1 MWGRVM
7 QQNADHE
14 ARYQYIEARRREMD
28 TESNWSTNAA
38 VGGPGVNQGGVLPS
52 RYVPRNWEYRKWE
65 YVFNL
70 LDETWDEARER
81 DRWAGL
87 DYKAAHFTW
96 THKCYVRRNCNWSSV
111 SQEEISYCGRCFSQW
126 IKKYPTFNSS
136 WRTVSQ
142 WYFTSPCD
150 RWYFFCTRCKEFTS
164 DQIHCGQECVDVQ
177 ALKNDHGT
185 RARL

>member
-52 RYVPRNWEYRKWE
+52 RYVPRNWEYRNWE
-65 YVFNL
+65 YVFNSP
-70 LDETWDEARER
+70 DETWNEARER

-87 DYKAAHFTW
+87 DYRAAHFTW
-96 THKCYVRRNCNWSSV
+96 THKCYGRTKLQLVLCVSGRDLILRKVLLAMDQKVPYLQQLVAYSQPVVLHLTVRQVVFLLHTLQGIHIRSDSLRARVRRCSSF
-111 SQEEISYCGRCFSQW
+111 E
-126 IKKYPTFNSS
+126 
-136 WRTVSQ
+136 
-142 WYFTSPCD
+142 D
-150 RWYFFCTRCKEFTS
+150 RS
-164 DQIHCGQECVDVQ
+164 
-177 ALKNDHGT
+177 
-185 RARL
+185 

>member
-7 QQNADHE
+7 QQNADHA

-52 RYVPRNWEYRKWE
+52 RYVPRNWEYRNWE
-65 YVFNL
+65 YVFNSP
-70 LDETWDEARER
+70 DETWDESRDR

-96 THKCYVRRNCNWSSV
+96 THKCYGRRNCTWSSV
-111 SQEEISYCGRCFSQW
+111 SQEEISNCGRCFSQW

-150 RWYFFCTRCKEFTS
+150 RWYFFSTRCKEFTTA
-164 DQIHCGQECVDVQ
+164 QIHCGQECVDGQ
-177 ALKNDHGT
+177 ALKNDHST